1 MARPVI
7 GGYLTMTERIRRT
20 TKAMLLAL
28 PLACGWTIYTGQ
40 ATLGN
45 FLLGYIFSMLVVL
58 ATGLRGESLKL
69 SNAFRQL
76 FNLLAYIV
84 FMAFEVL
91 FAGVK
96 VARIVLTPHLPIN
109 PGFSVVNTGDISEDE
124 LISAISAHGI
134 TITPG
139 ELVVDF
145 QETEEDG
152 ILMIVHSLDVDASAD
167 SLEHD
172 QAKRLGRIK
181 GILGHD

>member
-1 MARPVI
+1 
-7 GGYLTMTERIRRT
+7 MTGSVRRAQ
-20 TKAMLLAL
+20 KAMLLAL
-28 PLACGWTIYTGQ
+28 PLAFGWTIYTGL
-40 ATLGN
+40 ATPGN
-45 FLLGYIFSMLVVL
+45 FLMGYIFSMLVVL

-69 SNAFRQL
+69 RNAFRQL
-76 FNLLAYIV
+76 YNLMAYIV

-96 VARIVLTPHLPIN
+96 VARIVLTPHLSIN
-109 PGFSVVNTGDISEDE
+109 PGFNIVNTGDGSEDE

-145 QETEEDG
+145 QETSDDG
-152 ILMIVHSLDVDASAD
+152 ILMIVHCLDVDASAD